1 MFPSGT
7 TNGKQEIM
15 SIGLGIFLLVVGAI
29 LVWAVDLTVTGVDL
43 QLVGYILLAAGA
55 LVVVLGLVLMTR
67 RRNSVS
73 TTRTIADPVNNE
85 QVTRR
90 DNSID
95 DL

>member
-1 MFPSGT
+1 
-7 TNGKQEIM
+7 M

-29 LVWAVDLTVTGVDL
+29 LVWALDVTVTGIDL

-55 LVVVLGLVLMTR
+55 LVTILGIVLMTR

-73 TTRTIADPVNNE
+73 TTRTIADPANGE

-90 DNSID
+90 ENSTD

>member
-1 MFPSGT
+1 
-7 TNGKQEIM
+7 M

-29 LVWAVDLTVTGVDL
+29 LVWAVDFTVTGIDL

-55 LVVVLGLVLMTR
+55 FVLILGIILMTR
-67 RRNSVS
+67 RRNNVS
-73 TTRTIADPVNNE
+73 TTRTVADPASGE

-90 DNSID
+90 ESSID

>member
-1 MFPSGT
+1 
-7 TNGKQEIM
+7 M

-29 LVWAVDLTVTGVDL
+29 LVWALDVTVTGVDL
-43 QLVGYILLAAGA
+43 TLVGYILLAAGA
-55 LVVVLGLVLMTR
+55 LVTILGIVLMTR

-73 TTRTIADPVNNE
+73 TTRTIADPANGE

-90 DNSID
+90 ENSID

>member
-1 MFPSGT
+1 
-7 TNGKQEIM
+7 M

-29 LVWAVDLTVTGVDL
+29 LVWALDLTVTGVDL

-55 LVVVLGLVLMTR
+55 LVTILGIVLMTR

-73 TTRTIADPVNNE
+73 TTRTIADPVNGE

-90 DNSID
+90 ENSID

>member
-1 MFPSGT
+1 M
-7 TNGKQEIM
+7 M

-29 LVWAVDLTVTGVDL
+29 LVWALDITVTGVDL

-55 LVVVLGLVLMTR
+55 LVTILGVVLMTR

-73 TTRTIADPVNNE
+73 TTRTIADPANGE

-90 DNSID
+90 ENSID
-95 DL
+95 DV